1 MLIDFSVSNYKSFRE
16 QQELSLVATSD
27 KEHMN
32 ENTFEAV
39 GQRLLK
45 SIALY
50 GNNANGK
57 TNLLNAIGFMRH
69 FVLSSAN
76 NQAGS
81 LIPVRVFKLDAKMRD
96 KPSGFEAMFI
106 VDGTRYKYGFEVD
119 SVRVIK
125 EWLYVYKTARP
136 QLWFERAFNF
146 SKENGY
152 DWKFGNN
159 FKGQIQSWREQ
170 TLENTLFLSR
180 ASQLNSEQLKPV
192 YQWFSNLF
200 VLNTMGQLDPDYTA
214 RWWKES
220 DRNKE
225 DILNFVKTSGDNS
238 GITNIKIEEKEI
250 EANDIEAIP
259 SQIKWFIEGIRNRSK
274 DGKLQ
279 KRTIETVHQL
289 DNSNETVTLNFEEEA
304 AGTRKLFSLAAFW
317 LQAIKDGRVLII
329 DELNNSLHPNLAKFL
344 IRRFHDKEIN
354 KNGAQLIF
362 TGHDTFL
369 LDLEIFR
376 RDQIWFTE
384 KTPEQN
390 TELYSLAEYS
400 PRKNESIEKGY
411 LKGRYGAVPDIDET
425 LLS

>member
-1 MLIDFSVSNYKSFRE
+1 MLINFSVSNYKSFRE

-27 KEHMN
+27 KEHID
-32 ENTFEAV
+32 ENTFEVA

-69 FVLSSAN
+69 FVLCSAN
-76 NQAGS
+76 NQIGT
-81 LIPVRVFKLDAKMRD
+81 LIPTKAFKLDDKMRD
-96 KPSGFEAMFI
+96 QPSRFEVMFI
-106 VDGTRYKYGFEVD
+106 VKRTCYKYGFEVD
-119 SVRVIK
+119 SVRVMK

-136 QLWFERAFNF
+136 QLWFERAFNS

-152 DWKFGNN
+152 DWKFGDN
-159 FKGQIQSWREQ
+159 FKGQIQSWKEQ

-180 ASQLNSEQLKPV
+180 ASQLNSEQLKPI
-192 YQWFSNLF
+192 YQWFGNLF
-200 VLNTMGQLDPDYTA
+200 VLNTTGQLDPDYTA

-220 DRNKE
+220 DKNKE
-225 DILNFVKTSGDNS
+225 DILSFVKTSGDNS
-238 GITNIKIEEKEI
+238 GITDIKIEEKEI
-250 EANDIEAIP
+250 EGGDIP
-259 SQIKWFIEGIRNRSK
+259 SHMKWFIEGIRSRNK
-274 DGKLQ
+274 NGKLQ
-279 KRTIETVHQL
+279 KRTIETLHKSS
-289 DNSNETVTLNFEEEA
+289 NSNEAVALKFEEEA

-317 LQAIKDGRVLII
+317 LQAIKDGRILII

-344 IRRFHDKEIN
+344 IRRFHDKGIN
-354 KNGAQLIF
+354 KNGAQLVF

-376 RDQIWFTE
+376 RDQIWFAE
-384 KTPEQN
+384 KTSEQN

-400 PRKNESIEKGY
+400 PRKSESIEKGY
-411 LKGRYGAVPDIDET
+411 LKGRYGAVPYPDET
-425 LLS
+425 ILS